1 MRTRTGIALAVAAGL
16 VGAAAVGV
24 PAVLAAD
31 DDPPRDGGRWGG
43 PMWADRDDA
52 RGMGPWMMRGRDGR
66 GPGGGPGGGFGG
78 PGGGFGGPGGG
89 FGGGRGG
96 FGGGPGLCGW
106 GDEAQGTLTGAQEE
120 TLADLAER
128 EKLARDVYTSFADA
142 TGDVRFRRVAWSEA
156 HHLRA
161 LQVLLDRYEVDDP
174 TRASGTG
181 EFEDAQVAADY
192 ERYVEEGSGSLDAA
206 LGAAR
211 EIESDDV
218 DRLGEAASDVDESA
232 PDVAR
237 VYEHLALASAHHE
250 DLFSQ

>member
-78 PGGGFGGPGGG
+78 R
-89 FGGGRGG
+89 RGG
-96 FGGGPGLCGW
+96 LGGGPGLCGW
-106 GDEAQGTLTGAQEE
+106 GGEAAGTLTGAQEE

-161 LQVLLDRYEVDDP
+161 LQGLLDRYEVDDP
-174 TRASGTG
+174 TRGSGTG

-206 LGAAR
+206 LEAAL
-211 EIESDDV
+211 EIESGDV
-218 DRLGEAASDVDESA
+218 DRLGEAASDVEESA
-232 PDVAR
+232 PDVAL
-237 VYEHLALASAHHE
+237 VYEHLALASAHHRS
-250 DLFSQ
+250 LFAD